1 MYIAS
6 AYKILHDYWRYLIGV
21 GVVIMGIFIFSVP
34 HVIALAMKTL
44 DGSADQ
50 SRFDDMNYLMTLFE
64 PNLNLIFLLLPFAGG
79 LLFLIL
85 IAKLLHKQSLKH
97 LTTSRTK
104 IDWSRF
110 WFALIFWGI
119 ISSSLIAV
127 DYFSNPEHY
136 QDNFNLQPFL
146 ILSVIAVILVPLQTS
161 FEEYFFRGYLM
172 QGIGV
177 LAKNKWVPLLITSA
191 GFGLL
196 HIANP
201 EIEQLGYILLVYYIG
216 TGLFLGIITLM
227 DDGLEL
233 ALGFHLA
240 NNLFT
245 ALLVTADWTAF
256 QTHSVF
262 KDISEPT
269 SAGFL
274 DVFMPVFVIFPIVL
288 FVFAKKYKWTNWKEK
303 LFGRVEKPIEDYK
316 VLEEE

>member
-6 AYKILHDYWRYLIGV
+6 AYNVLHDYWRYLIGV
-21 GVVIMGIFIFSVP
+21 GVAIAGIFVFSIP
-34 HVIALAMKTL
+34 HLIAVFMKTF
-44 DGSADQ
+44 DGSADM
-50 SRFDDMNYLMTLFE
+50 SKLDDTNYLMTLFE
-64 PNLNLIFLLLPFAGG
+64 PNLNLVFILLPFAGG
-79 LLFLIL
+79 LLFLLL
-85 IAKLLHKQSLKH
+85 IAKVLHKQSFKQ
-97 LTTSRTK
+97 LTTSRDK

-110 WFALIFWGI
+110 WFALVFWGI

-136 QDNFNLQPFL
+136 QNNFNLQPFL
-146 ILSVIAVILVPLQTS
+146 ILCVIAVILVPLQTS

-177 LAKNKWVPLLITSA
+177 LAKNKWVPLFVTSVI
-191 GFGLL
+191 FGLL

-201 EIEQLGYILLVYYIG
+201 EIEKLGYILLVYYIS
-216 TGLFLGIITLM
+216 TGLLFGIMTLM

-256 QTHSVF
+256 QTHSIF
-262 KDISEPT
+262 KDVSEPT
-269 SAGFL
+269 AAGFI
-274 DVFMPVFVIFPIVL
+274 DVFLPVFVIFPLVL

-303 LFGRVEKPIEDYK
+303 LFGRVEKPVEDYK
-316 VLEEE
+316 ILED